1 MYFASRGK
9 GQIRHEPHLEP
20 VPYTSEARVLLNG
33 LGSDELLGGYG
44 RHRSVYNSGGWEA
57 TISEVSITWIP
68 KSGLMPKLVQLQK
81 EIERIPTRNL
91 GRDDRV
97 ISSHGK
103 ETRHPFL
110 SLTLVSFVASLPIH
124 YKMDPRL
131 DLGFGDKML
140 LRLAARK
147 LGLLEASARKKRAM
161 QFGSHSA
168 RMDGERR
175 GDVELE

>member
-1 MYFASRGK
+1 M
-9 GQIRHEPHLEP
+9 QQ
-20 VPYTSEARVLLNG
+20 
-33 LGSDELLGGYG
+33 EL
-44 RHRSVYNSGGWEA
+44 
-57 TISEVSITWIP
+57 
-68 KSGLMPKLVQLQK
+68 
-81 EIERIPTRNL
+81 ERIPTRNL

-131 DLGFGDKML
+131 DVGFGDKLL

-147 LGLLEASARKKRAM
+147 LGLVEASSRKKRAM

-168 RMDGERR
+168 RMNGVERK